1 MPNPMTAADVAK
13 KLKELSA
20 DYLADNSWFRFYSGG
35 DGFDPMTPDK
45 YADAAGKAYEH
56 VQKATTALP
65 LGDTKIRSDADLV
78 KNFGLSDADAPPAT
92 ATPPSSQSA
101 TAMVATSGPTAI
113 GMTPRPGAA
122 SSSAPSPGAILSNK
136 KWSPMLND
144 AFIMGGVHMCEQFV
158 FAPVGDDLSFI
169 GALVPSG
176 GGGSPKQQQIDAA
189 IPAWRAFF
197 QSKSYL
203 LWDRNYPRV
212 FVRELL
218 GLQKF
223 GYTAAPTAVN
233 LSFDCTNKALAET
246 ATFKEYV
253 QELKDS
259 GFYANDQRKVLPI
272 IATFLFG
279 KSNANALDSLIGR

>member
-1 MPNPMTAADVAK
+1 MTAADVAK

-35 DGFDPMTPDK
+35 DGFDPMNPDK
-45 YADAAGKAYEH
+45 YADAAGKAYVH
-56 VQKATTALP
+56 VQKATTPLP
-65 LGDTKIRSDADLV
+65 LGDTKIRSDAELV
-78 KNFGLSDADAPPAT
+78 SNFGVSDAEAPPPT
-92 ATPPSSQSA
+92 TSTSTS
-101 TAMVATSGPTAI
+101 TMTSTSGPTPI
-113 GMTPRPGAA
+113 GTMARAGSSTSTST
-122 SSSAPSPGAILSNK
+122 SSSASPPGAILSNK

-144 AFIMGGVHMCEQFV
+144 AFIIGGVHMCEQFV

-169 GALVPSG
+169 GSLAPG
-176 GGGSPKQQQIDAA
+176 GAGGSPKQQQIDAA

-197 QSKSYL
+197 QTKSYL
-203 LWDRNYPRV
+203 LWDRGYPRV

-223 GYTAAPTAVN
+223 GYTAAPSAVN
-233 LSFDCTNKALAET
+233 LSFDCTDKGLAET

-253 QELKDS
+253 QELKDT

-272 IATFLFG
+272 IAAFLFG
-279 KSNANALDSLIGR
+279 KNNANALDSIIGR